1 MFRVLVFG
9 LIAFFIYSALE
20 IVSARYEQRQQFTQI
35 ERATRVERE
44 LETQWSFLELE
55 RAKLTSSMNIR
66 KEIVEKLNMH
76 SPAPNEIIYIKES
89 ELSPSIEPEQG
100 SH

>member
-9 LIAFFIYSALE
+9 LIAFFIYSAVEL
-20 IVSARYEQRQQFTQI
+20 ITARYEQRQQFTQI
-35 ERATRVERE
+35 ERANRVERE

-66 KEIVEKLNMH
+66 NEINEKLNMH
-76 SPAPNEIIYIKES
+76 SPEVSEIIYIRES
-89 ELSPSIEPEQG
+89 ELSPVIEAA
-100 SH
+100 SR

>member
-9 LIAFFIYSALE
+9 LIAFFIYSAVEL
-20 IVSARYEQRQQFTQI
+20 VTARYEQRQQFTQI
-35 ERATRVERE
+35 ERANRVERE

-66 KEIVEKLNMH
+66 SEIDEKLNMH
-76 SPAPNEIIYIKES
+76 SPEVREIIYIRES
-89 ELSPSIEPEQG
+89 ELSPVIEAA
-100 SH
+100 SR

>member
-9 LIAFFIYSALE
+9 LIAFFIYSAVEL
-20 IVSARYEQRQQFTQI
+20 ITARYEQRQQFTQI
-35 ERATRVERE
+35 ERANRVERE

-66 KEIVEKLNMH
+66 NEINEKLNMH
-76 SPAPNEIIYIKES
+76 SPEVSENIYIRES
-89 ELSPSIEPEQG
+89 ELSPVIEAA
-100 SH
+100 SR